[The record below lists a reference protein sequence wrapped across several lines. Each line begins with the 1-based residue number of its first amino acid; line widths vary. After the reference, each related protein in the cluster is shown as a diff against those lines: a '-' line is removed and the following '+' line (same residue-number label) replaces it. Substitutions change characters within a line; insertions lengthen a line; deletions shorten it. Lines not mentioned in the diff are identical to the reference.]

1 MPWENKITAAGF
13 ACGGNFICRKMRL
26 GILVVCLLTSLLILG
41 SLGEANLIDRPQPV
55 ASPEDSDPSMDWF
68 RCSDTVKLRGV
79 ALVIHG
85 LNLNPT
91 RMAAVISALNEAGI
105 DTMRLSL
112 RGHGDNYRRRD
123 GLDATQSRLEDF
135 KGVSYPAWFQ
145 ETLKGYKEARSNAR
159 EKKVPLFLVGFS
171 YGGLMGLDMMA
182 ARPDVAF
189 DRAVLFA
196 PALSLHGWDY
206 TIRLFTPFPR
216 LVIPALAP
224 AEYLANPG
232 TPMAGYN
239 ALFETLDHFESHA
252 GPKINIP
259 SLVVMDPD
267 DELVS
272 ISGIKNLAEAHN
284 LDQWR
289 FHPVRNGRPLLK
301 GMLRHI
307 VIDEASVGRPAWA
320 EIRKEMIAHL
330 LSNPP

>member
-1 MPWENKITAAGF
+1 
-13 ACGGNFICRKMRL
+13 
-26 GILVVCLLTSLLILG
+26 
-41 SLGEANLIDRPQPV
+41 
-55 ASPEDSDPSMDWF
+55 MDWF
-68 RCSDTVKLRGV
+68 RCSDTIHPGGV

-91 RMAAVISALNEAGI
+91 RMASVTSALNEAGI
-105 DTMRLSL
+105 DALRLSL
-112 RGHGDNYRRRD
+112 SGHGDNYRRRD
-123 GLDATQSRLEDF
+123 GLDVPQSRLEEF
-135 KGVSYPAWFQ
+135 KGVSYPLWFQ
-145 ETLKGYKEARSNAR
+145 EALKGYEEARGNAR
-159 EKKVPLFLVGFS
+159 EKGVPLFLVGFS
-171 YGGLMGLDMMA
+171 YGGLIGVDLMA

-206 TIRLFTPFPR
+206 TIRLLSPFPR

-259 SLVVMDPD
+259 SLVVMDPG

-272 ISGIKNLAEAHN
+272 ISGIKTLAEAHN

-289 FHPVRNGRPLLK
+289 FHPMPNGRSLLK

-307 VIDEASVGRPAWA
+307 VIDERSVGQEAWA
-320 EIRKEMIAHL
+320 DIRKKMVAHL
-330 LSNPP
+330 LQVRP